1 MNRILL
7 VDGHSMIN
15 RAFYGVPTLTNSK
28 GEYTN
33 AVYGFINILLSV
45 IEDEKPDHLMVAF
58 DTSAPTFRHGI
69 YEAYKGT
76 RKPMPEELR
85 AQVPLV
91 KDLLT
96 AMEIPIISMEGL
108 EADDLIGTMAK
119 KAEAAGFEVCILSG
133 DRDLLQLA
141 TDRTKIRLPH
151 TKDKKSVTDS
161 FYAKDVLEKYKVTP
175 LGIIELKA
183 LMGDSSDNIPG
194 VPKVGEKTATELIG
208 QYGTIENLKEHREEI
223 TKKALKQTL
232 MDNFELAELSKVL
245 ATINT
250 TADIPYEPEDAVM
263 KNIFTPA
270 AFEIVRS
277 LELKSLYRK
286 FEVTDTPTSTPV
298 KKACKVTE
306 IVAFDDIKTVTEA
319 MAAHKGLSCVSM
331 VTDKNGE
338 VVSLGLCMNEEEA
351 YRIPLTALFIIS
363 PEYKLICDLLDDENV
378 TVAAWSLKPL
388 LKYFDIKRR
397 KGLYDVSIMEYL
409 LNPLSGDYMPDS
421 KDAGEIARETL
432 TKYTSYLERLKE
444 EGMESL
450 YMDMEMPLVF
460 TLNEMEKTGVL
471 VRRDELEQYAASLK
485 VGIDRLEKAIYEKA
499 GEEFN
504 INSPKQL
511 GVILFEKMALEGG
524 KKTKT
529 GYSTAADV
537 LEKLAPNNPIV
548 ADILEYRALSKLYS
562 TYAVGLL
569 DYIDS
574 DGRIHT
580 SFNQTVTATG
590 RISSSDP
597 NLQNIPVRTEQGK
610 QLRKVFVPKEGCVFI
625 DADYSQIELRI
636 LACMSGDEKLI
647 EAYNQQQDIHA
658 LTASQVFHVP
668 FDEVTPQ
675 MRRNAKA
682 VNFGIVYGI
691 SSFGLSQDLSIT
703 RSEAA
708 EYIEKYFATYPGV
721 KSFLD
726 ELVKNAK
733 EKGYVTTMYGRKRP
747 VPELKSGNFM
757 QRQFGE
763 RVAMNAPIQ
772 GTAADIMKM
781 AMINVERELKNNG
794 LKSQVLLQVHDELL
808 VEVPEEEKEITV
820 DIIRKEMTR
829 VIDLPVSLE
838 VDINIGCNWYET
850 H

>member
-15 RAFYGVPTLTNSK
+15 RAFYGVPALTNSK
-28 GEYTN
+28 GVYSN
-33 AVYGFINILLSV
+33 AVFGFVNILLSV
-45 IEDEKPDHLMVAF
+45 IEDEKLDHLIVAF

-69 YEAYKGT
+69 YDKYKGT

-91 KDLLT
+91 KELLT
-96 AMEIPIISMEGL
+96 AMNIPIMTKEGL
-108 EADDLIGTMAK
+108 EADDLLGTMAK
-119 KAEAAGFEVCILSG
+119 RAEEKGFEVCILSG

-141 TDRTKIRLPH
+141 TDRIKIRLPH

-161 FYAKDVLEKYKVTP
+161 FYAKDVLEKYKVSP
-175 LGIIELKA
+175 AGIIELKA

-194 VPKVGEKTATELIG
+194 VPKVGEKTATELVMK
-208 QYGTIENLKEHREEI
+208 YGTIENLKEHREEI
-223 TKKALKQTL
+223 TKNALRQTL
-232 MDNFELAELSKVL
+232 LDNFELAELSKVL

-250 TADIPYEPEDAVM
+250 DADIPLGIEDTVM
-263 KNIFTPA
+263 HDIFTEA
-270 AFEIVRS
+270 AFELVRE
-277 LELKSLYRK
+277 LELKSLYKK
-286 FEVTDTPTSTPV
+286 FENTGKSADNIIMGECNV
-298 KKACKVTE
+298 K
-306 IVAFDDIKTVTEA
+306 
-319 MAAHKGLSCVSM
+319 
-331 VTDKNGE
+331 N
-338 VVSLGLCMNEEEA
+338 VVSPEEISSAIAGLTDNNDRIAVAASFEKGEMTALGLCAAPDEA
-351 YRIPLTALFIIS
+351 VSIPVNPLFSIS
-363 PEYKLICDLLDDENV
+363 PEYKLIKELFDNENIKLL
-378 TVAAWSLKPL
+378 TWSLKPL
-388 LKYFDIKRR
+388 LKAFDPDRR
-397 KGLYDVSIMEYL
+397 EGMDDVSLMEYL
-409 LNPLSGDYMPDS
+409 LNPLSGEYTLDS
-421 KDAGEIARETL
+421 KEAGKAACETFIRYGDC
-432 TKYTSYLERLKE
+432 KKRLDE
-444 EGMESL
+444 EGMWSL
-450 YMDMEMPLVF
+450 YENIERPLVF
-460 TLNEMEKTGVL
+460 TLYEMEKAGVL
-471 VRRDELEQYAASLK
+471 IQRAELEKYAVSLK
-485 VGIDRLEKAIYEKA
+485 KDIDRLEKSIYEQA

-511 GVILFEKMALEGG
+511 GVILFEKMQLKGG

-537 LEKLAPNNPIV
+537 LEKLAPESPIV
-548 ADILEYRALSKLYS
+548 ADILEYRGLTKLYS
-562 TYAVGLL
+562 TYAVGLM
-569 DYIDS
+569 DYIDP
-574 DGRIHT
+574 DGRIRT
-580 SFNQTVTATG
+580 TFNQTVTATG

-597 NLQNIPVRTEQGK
+597 NLQNIPVRTSLGK
-610 QLRKVFVPKEGCVFI
+610 QLRRVFIPREGCVFI

-636 LACMSGDEKLI
+636 LACMSKDEKLI
-647 EAYNQQQDIHA
+647 EAYNQEQDIHA

-721 KSFLD
+721 KVFLD
-726 ELVKNAK
+726 ELVENAK
-733 EKGYVTTMYGRKRP
+733 KNGYVATMYGRKRP

-772 GTAADIMKM
+772 GTAADIMKL
-781 AMINVERELKNNG
+781 AMINVERAFKNNN
-794 LKSQVLLQVHDELL
+794 LRSRILLQVHDELL
-808 VEVPEEEKEITV
+808 IEAPEDEIEIAC
-820 DIIRKEMTR
+820 DILEREMTG
-829 VIDLPVSLE
+829 VAELPVTLA
-838 VDINIGCNWYET
+838 VDINVGNDWFET